1 MYKKN
6 VFLNQ
11 MKKIATLFVT
21 LLLTTMFLYNMA
33 GIHLYSSEI
42 NENNWVETIEKTAHL
57 DYKVLRLNAT
67 LYSFMEDSDFE
78 YVNENITVDNK
89 VYHIFK
95 KRVQNNIISFYY
107 LPNHHQSAIIN
118 KLKQSLDQSNGV
130 DNKKNT
136 NQNSYKLI
144 KDFVPSMAFDLP
156 SCNVVNRSEKAADT
170 SLEMSIHTGY
180 YELPY
185 SPPKLS

>member
-1 MYKKN
+1 
-6 VFLNQ
+6 
-11 MKKIATLFVT
+11 MKKFASLLVT
-21 LLLTTMFLYNMA
+21 LLLTSTFLYNAA
-33 GIHLYSSEI
+33 GIYLFTSEI
-42 NENNWVETIEKTAHL
+42 NESNWVETIENTEHL

-67 LYSFMEDSDFE
+67 VYSFMEDSDFE

-130 DNKKNT
+130 DHKKNN
-136 NQNSYKLI
+136 NQNSFKLV
-144 KDFVPSMAFDLP
+144 KDFVPSVAFDLP
-156 SCNVVNRSEKAADT
+156 SYQVVDYAQKAVDT
-170 SLEMSIHTGY
+170 TLEMSIHTGY

>member
-1 MYKKN
+1 
-6 VFLNQ
+6 
-11 MKKIATLFVT
+11 MKKFSSLLLT
-21 LLLTTMFLYNMA
+21 LLLTTTFLYNVA
-33 GIHLYSSEI
+33 GIYLYTSEI
-42 NENNWVETIEKTAHL
+42 NESNWVETIEKTANL

-67 LYSFMEDSDFE
+67 VYSFMEDSDFE

-118 KLKQSLDQSNGV
+118 KLKQSLDASNGV
-130 DNKKNT
+130 DHKKN
-136 NQNSYKLI
+136 NPQKSFKLV
-144 KDFVPSMAFDLP
+144 KDFVSSIAFDLP
-156 SCNVVNRSEKAADT
+156 SFQVVDYTQKAVDT
-170 SLEMSIHTGY
+170 TLEMSIHTGY

>member
-1 MYKKN
+1 
-6 VFLNQ
+6 
-11 MKKIATLFVT
+11 MKKFAS
-21 LLLTTMFLYNMA
+21 LLLTLVLTTTFLYNVA
-33 GIHLYSSEI
+33 GIYLYTSEI
-42 NENNWVETIEKTAHL
+42 NESNWVETIEKTANL

-67 LYSFMEDSDFE
+67 VYSFMEDSDFE

-107 LPNHHQSAIIN
+107 LPNHHQSATLN
-118 KLKQSLDQSNGV
+118 KLKQSLDASNGV
-130 DNKKNT
+130 DHKKN
-136 NQNSYKLI
+136 NSQNSFKLV
-144 KDFVPSMAFDLP
+144 KDFVPSIAFDLP
-156 SCNVVNRSEKAADT
+156 SYQVVDYAQKAVDT
-170 SLEMSIHTGY
+170 TLEMSIHTGY

>member
-1 MYKKN
+1 
-6 VFLNQ
+6 
-11 MKKIATLFVT
+11 MKKFASLLVT
-21 LLLTTMFLYNMA
+21 LLLTSTFLYNVA
-33 GIHLYSSEI
+33 GIYLYTSEI
-42 NENNWVETIEKTAHL
+42 NESNWVETIENTEHL

-67 LYSFMEDSDFE
+67 VYSFMEDSDFE

-130 DNKKNT
+130 DHKKNN
-136 NQNSYKLI
+136 NQNSFKLV
-144 KDFVPSMAFDLP
+144 KDFVPSVAFDLP
-156 SCNVVNRSEKAADT
+156 SYQVVDYAQKAVDT
-170 SLEMSIHTGY
+170 TLEMSIHTGY